1 MDEIEKQDD
10 ELTEEGGESVTPDPD
25 DFLETQVEEI
35 GELHRTT
42 HLPGMYQNWFL
53 DYASYV
59 ILERAVP
66 EVLDGLKP
74 VQRRILH
81 SMYELED
88 GRYNKV
94 ANIIGHTMKY
104 HPHGDASIGDAI
116 VQLGQKDLMI
126 DTQGNWGNIL
136 TGDSAAAPRY
146 IEARLSKFGLDVA
159 FNPKI
164 TPWKSSY
171 DGRNKEPVTLPVK
184 FPLLLAQGVEGIA
197 VGLASK
203 ILPHNFIEL
212 IDASICVLRGEEFT
226 IYPDFPTGG
235 LADFSKYN
243 DGLRGGRV
251 RIRARISQVDKKT
264 LVINEIPFGTTTG
277 DLIDSIIAVNEKGKI
292 KVRKIDDNTA
302 GNVEILIHLQP
313 GVSPD
318 QTIDAL
324 YAFTYCERSE
334 SPNACVIK
342 DGKPV
347 FIGVSEILRISTLQ
361 TVEMLKTELEYQ
373 LGELEEKV
381 FFNSL
386 LKIFIQEGMYK
397 HPDYEHASSFEV
409 VCKVLNKLF
418 KPFFDQFYRT
428 IQDEDYKRLIEKPM
442 SSITRFDVKKADEQ
456 MLRLMDDIRKIRHH
470 LTHLIEFA
478 IDFFEEIKR
487 KYAAGRDRKTEIRNF
502 ESIEAAAVAAATQK
516 LYVNREEGFAG
527 YGLKK
532 DEFVRECSDI
542 DDIIVFREDGSFI
555 VTKVAEKVFV
565 GKNVVHI
572 DVFKKNDDRTIYNVA
587 YQDGRMGPV
596 YVKRF
601 AVTGIVRDK
610 EYAVTKGSPGSKLL
624 YFTANENGEAEIIKV
639 SLKPKPRLKKLSFDF
654 DFADLTIKGRSSQ
667 GNILSKNAVKKIIQ
681 AEKGFST
688 LGARDIWYD
697 DTVMR
702 INTDQRGR
710 HLGAFKQDDRILTV
724 TRSGFYRLMSF
735 ELSNHFDEDMILIE
749 KFRPEKPITAIY
761 YNPQKN
767 SWFIK
772 RFLVELSDK
781 KVSFIPDDE
790 GTKLETISSDFRPV
804 LRVEYNNEGLKK
816 PVETPQ
822 DIEAENFVEMMGVKA
837 KGKKLGNAPVL
848 NLEWLDSLPY
858 DTPEIEMDVEV
869 GGVPVV
875 FDQETE
881 EGMVEMKGDPNEIPG
896 QIDESSIKPPPE
908 FPDDEDDSGTGVQ
921 MTLF

>member
-1 MDEIEKQDD
+1 
-10 ELTEEGGESVTPDPD
+10 
-25 DFLETQVEEI
+25 
-35 GELHRTT
+35 
-42 HLPGMYQNWFL
+42 
-53 DYASYV
+53 
-59 ILERAVP
+59 
-66 EVLDGLKP
+66 
-74 VQRRILH
+74 
-81 SMYELED
+81 
-88 GRYNKV
+88 
-94 ANIIGHTMKY
+94 
-104 HPHGDASIGDAI
+104 
-116 VQLGQKDLMI
+116 
-126 DTQGNWGNIL
+126 
-136 TGDSAAAPRY
+136 
-146 IEARLSKFGLDVA
+146 
-159 FNPKI
+159 
-164 TPWKSSY
+164 
-171 DGRNKEPVTLPVK
+171 
-184 FPLLLAQGVEGIA
+184 
-197 VGLASK
+197 
-203 ILPHNFIEL
+203 
-212 IDASICVLRGEEFT
+212 
-226 IYPDFPTGG
+226 
-235 LADFSKYN
+235 
-243 DGLRGGRV
+243 
-251 RIRARISQVDKKT
+251 
-264 LVINEIPFGTTTG
+264 
-277 DLIDSIIAVNEKGKI
+277 
-292 KVRKIDDNTA
+292 
-302 GNVEILIHLQP
+302 
-313 GVSPD
+313 
-318 QTIDAL
+318 
-324 YAFTYCERSE
+324 
-334 SPNACVIK
+334 
-342 DGKPV
+342 
-347 FIGVSEILRISTLQ
+347 
-361 TVEMLKTELEYQ
+361 
-373 LGELEEKV
+373 
-381 FFNSL
+381 
-386 LKIFIQEGMYK
+386 
-397 HPDYEHASSFEV
+397 
-409 VCKVLNKLF
+409 
-418 KPFFDQFYRT
+418 
-428 IQDEDYKRLIEKPM
+428 
-442 SSITRFDVKKADEQ
+442 
-456 MLRLMDDIRKIRHH
+456 
-470 LTHLIEFA
+470 
-478 IDFFEEIKR
+478 
-487 KYAAGRDRKTEIRNF
+487 
-502 ESIEAAAVAAATQK
+502 
-516 LYVNREEGFAG
+516 
-527 YGLKK
+527 
-532 DEFVRECSDI
+532 
-542 DDIIVFREDGSFI
+542 
-555 VTKVAEKVFV
+555 
-565 GKNVVHI
+565 
-572 DVFKKNDDRTIYNVA
+572 
-587 YQDGRMGPV
+587 
-596 YVKRF
+596 VKRF